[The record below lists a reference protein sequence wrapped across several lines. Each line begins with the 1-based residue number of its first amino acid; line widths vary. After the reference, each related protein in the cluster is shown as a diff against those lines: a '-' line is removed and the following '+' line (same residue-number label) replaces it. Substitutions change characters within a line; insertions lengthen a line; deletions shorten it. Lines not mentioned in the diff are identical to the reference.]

1 MRICWTPWEKFN
13 WFKFIEYISFVIDYL
28 SRLVCLITKVLPTF
42 GILAVFHQSLPLI
55 RYGKIVS
62 HFVGNEV
69 VERILKQ
76 VFQENKAHQEISYP
90 LIRTCTCAFF
100 SWNIRF
106 EIRTFALLP
115 TECLTEFLT
124 YNAKLKLRTRTFS
137 CKFSYK
143 FLLKFFAVTSYL
155 EILCHLLS
163 RYSKTVIL
171 HSILQS
177 ILHIFVFD
185 MAI

>member
-1 MRICWTPWEKFN
+1 M
-13 WFKFIEYISFVIDYL
+13 IDYL

-100 SWNIRF
+100 S
-106 EIRTFALLP
+106 
-115 TECLTEFLT
+115 
-124 YNAKLKLRTRTFS
+124 
-137 CKFSYK
+137 
-143 FLLKFFAVTSYL
+143 
-155 EILCHLLS
+155 
-163 RYSKTVIL
+163 
-171 HSILQS
+171 
-177 ILHIFVFD
+177 
-185 MAI
+185 